1 MRIFGIEF
9 GLKRVKA
16 QTMALVPSSGGGGF
30 FGIVREAWAGAFQQ
44 HMVVDAPRTLLAFSA
59 VFSCV
64 TGIATDIS
72 KLRIKLVEEDDNDI
86 CTELEVSP
94 FLGVLRKP
102 NRYQNRI
109 QFLAQWIISK
119 LLYGNAYAIK
129 ERDQRGVVVA
139 LYLLDAQRVKPM
151 VAEDGGVYY
160 ELAADHLAGLQKTV
174 TVPASEIIHDRWN
187 CLWHPLVGISPIYAC
202 GVSATMGNRIQAN
215 STTFFNN
222 MSRPSGQL
230 TAPGTIAPDTAI
242 RLKTEFENNFSGSKI
257 GRLLVAGDGLHYE
270 PMTIPAEQAQL
281 IEQLKWTVED
291 VARCFHYPL
300 FKLGG
305 ALPPA
310 TSIEALNQAYYT
322 DCLQGLI
329 ESLEL
334 SLDEGLALPV
344 NYYTLVD
351 LDGLLRMDT
360 ASRYAATE
368 TAIRAGWM
376 APNEARAREN
386 MKPVKGGES
395 PMIQQQNFS
404 LAALAKRDAKDDPFG
419 TAPAPAPAAKPDA
432 AANDDDDED
441 NEQAAALADQFIRGM
456 MAESGAERVDRAA
469 VSATLLDV
477 DSQIRASVGIV
488 TALASN
494 VTESQKRVDSTLE
507 AVVAAARHTEQSQ
520 ARVAKS
526 VDDLSATLKM
536 PVVPIFDKAGM
547 LKGSR
552 RVENLED
559 ES

>member
-1 MRIFGIEF
+1 
-9 GLKRVKA
+9 
-16 QTMALVPSSGGGGF
+16 
-30 FGIVREAWAGAFQQ
+30 
-44 HMVVDAPRTLLAFSA
+44 
-59 VFSCV
+59 
-64 TGIATDIS
+64 
-72 KLRIKLVEEDDNDI
+72 
-86 CTELEVSP
+86 
-94 FLGVLRKP
+94 
-102 NRYQNRI
+102 
-109 QFLAQWIISK
+109 
-119 LLYGNAYAIK
+119 
-129 ERDQRGVVVA
+129 
-139 LYLLDAQRVKPM
+139 
-151 VAEDGGVYY
+151 
-160 ELAADHLAGLQKTV
+160 
-174 TVPASEIIHDRWN
+174 
-187 CLWHPLVGISPIYAC
+187 
-202 GVSATMGNRIQAN
+202 
-215 STTFFNN
+215 
-222 MSRPSGQL
+222 
-230 TAPGTIAPDTAI
+230 
-242 RLKTEFENNFSGSKI
+242 
-257 GRLLVAGDGLHYE
+257 
-270 PMTIPAEQAQL
+270 
-281 IEQLKWTVED
+281 
-291 VARCFHYPL
+291 
-300 FKLGG
+300 
-305 ALPPA
+305 
-310 TSIEALNQAYYT
+310 
-322 DCLQGLI
+322 
-329 ESLEL
+329 
-334 SLDEGLALPV
+334 
-344 NYYTLVD
+344 
-351 LDGLLRMDT
+351 
-360 ASRYAATE
+360 
-368 TAIRAGWM
+368 
-376 APNEARAREN
+376 